1 MAWWSPGSGSWRER
15 WITAAVVTTV
25 FDRWGRCAPL
35 VCQCHDTS
43 VECRTLDSTLGNFPR
58 PCWLIL
64 PIFFF
69 CNTLDTDMILIF
81 YHSLVV
87 KKSWHRLQGTKHIW
101 RLPCGIVIPM
111 SLQWTLVFIPSRGCL
126 GLLGFFSRVCEPFG
140 FPPEYRTRQDNPDV
154 NTPKEVWS
162 LCVHRLF
169 LCKNKGE
176 QKSLLHSWPA
186 AEKKFH
192 STWFSWIGPNETLSF
207 CVVTIMFVCSYVIVA
222 LKCDRFSPQS
232 LHAVNHRE
240 GSGEVRLIVDFGK
253 TAAHLGSFPLQ
264 MDGWMDGSL
273 NEWMDGSLN
282 EWMNG

>member
-1 MAWWSPGSGSWRER
+1 MGPLRTASVSVPRYQCGMPYARLHTRQFFQDHVGS
-15 WITAAVVTTV
+15 
-25 FDRWGRCAPL
+25 F
-35 VCQCHDTS
+35 CQ
-43 VECRTLDSTLGNFPR
+43 
-58 PCWLIL
+58 I
-64 PIFFF
+64 FF

-169 LCKNKGE
+169 LCKIKASR
-176 QKSLLHSWPA
+176 SLYFILDQQQRRN
-186 AEKKFH
+186 
-192 STWFSWIGPNETLSF
+192 STAPDSRELGQTKLFP
-207 CVVTIMFVCSYVIVA
+207 FVWW
-222 LKCDRFSPQS
+222 L
-232 LHAVNHRE
+232 
-240 GSGEVRLIVDFGK
+240 
-253 TAAHLGSFPLQ
+253 
-264 MDGWMDGSL
+264 
-273 NEWMDGSLN
+273 
-282 EWMNG
+282 